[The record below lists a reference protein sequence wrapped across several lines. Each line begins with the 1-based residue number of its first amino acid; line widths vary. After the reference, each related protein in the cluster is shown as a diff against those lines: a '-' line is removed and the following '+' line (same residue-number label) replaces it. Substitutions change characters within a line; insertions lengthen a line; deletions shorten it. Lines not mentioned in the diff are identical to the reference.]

1 MATNIDEE
9 QALRECETYVQA
21 HNIQQILKDCI
32 VQLCVN
38 RPRNPISFLREHFQK
53 LERVSG
59 LFNLNET
66 SIISICFQTQKF
78 FTFYTHLT

>member
-9 QALRECETYVQA
+9 QSLRECEAYVQT

-38 RPRNPISFLREHFQK
+38 RPTNPISFLREHFQK
-53 LERVSG
+53 LERVS
-59 LFNLNET
+59 LVFSFFNLNFGRALEMNL
-66 SIISICFQTQKF
+66 IV
-78 FTFYTHLT
+78 